1 MNSRR
6 RFALIMCLGMALV
19 LIVSSAFLIH
29 EADHECIGEGCE
41 VCAHIAAAAG
51 LLRSFVL
58 LGAALLVLFSAWLA
72 MHRYA
77 AYFRNGVYRT
87 PTLIGWKVRLNN

>member
-41 VCAHIAAAAG
+41 VCAHIAAAAS
-51 LLRSFVL
+51 LLRSLAL
-58 LGAALLVLFSAWLA
+58 LGAVLLVFFSALLAIR
-72 MHRYA
+72 RYA
-77 AYFRNGVYRT
+77 AHLGYCAYRT
-87 PTLIGWKVRLNN
+87 PTLVGWKVRLND